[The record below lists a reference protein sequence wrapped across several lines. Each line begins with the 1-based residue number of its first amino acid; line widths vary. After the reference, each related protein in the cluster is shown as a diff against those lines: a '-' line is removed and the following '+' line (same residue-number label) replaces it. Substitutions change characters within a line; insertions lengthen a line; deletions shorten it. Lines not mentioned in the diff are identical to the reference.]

1 MPPISKTKGR
11 QSTLDQAYPANNVMS
26 TAPPFKSWITRKQ
39 EITFLNGAMNEIYIN
54 DLKIPLLA

>member
-11 QSTLDQAYPANNVMS
+11 QSTLDQVYPTNNVMS
-26 TAPPFKSWITRKQ
+26 TAPPFKSKQ